1 MYIRTRDEALDALAE
16 VLDLPERRDQ
26 IVLTTVRIMDCL
38 DLEPRRFMADC
49 QALLVEG
56 GLEALRLNR
65 LEAQEYMPLVVLDT
79 QGDRRC
85 ETVASAVDALRLSN
99 VALQVFP
106 DLVPA
111 HEGWKVARA
120 LLRDENTLRDRITE
134 AIRSHGDA
142 AEMKKARM
150 GLDVMLRVH
159 EPEWAAKA
167 ETLRANCMDVLEAA
181 GVGSDEGETVF
192 GILATSEGWAEN
204 VLQLME
210 TDPPGAIL
218 EVLGVHDLLE
228 AVRNAQEAAD
238 IQLLRE
244 VA

>member
-1 MYIRTRDEALDALAE
+1 MYIRTRDEALEALAE

-38 DLEPRRFMADC
+38 DFEPRRFMADC

-56 GLEALRLNR
+56 GLEALRLKR
-65 LEAQEYMPLVVLDT
+65 IEAQEYMPLVVLDT
-79 QGDRRC
+79 DGDRSC
-85 ETVASAVDALRLSN
+85 ETVASALDALRLSG

-106 DLVPA
+106 VLVPA
-111 HEGWKVARA
+111 GGGWRVARA
-120 LLRDENTLRDRITE
+120 LLRDENALRDRITE

-142 AEMKKARM
+142 AEMKKARL
-150 GLDVMLRVH
+150 GLEVMLRIH
-159 EPEWAAKA
+159 EPEWSAKA
-167 ETLRANCMDVLEAA
+167 ETLRASCRDILEAA
-181 GVGSDEGETVF
+181 GGAEDETETIF
-192 GILATSEGWAEN
+192 GILATSEGWAER
-204 VLQLME
+204 VFQLME

-218 EVLGVHDLLE
+218 EVLGVRDLLE

-238 IQLLRE
+238 IQLLRQ